1 MAQDT
6 MKSSLCR
13 KDMIKNRTPALQL
26 LTFVFLL
33 SSMSVF
39 AGGPKNNIKI
49 DLPFAL
55 VSNIEYTI
63 EVTIPD
69 SNLAIDSP
77 HIFINGVPVH
87 GKLSNGK
94 LAFTYAFTRES
105 EIVVTTHNQILKQGV
120 TPSPLWLS
128 IIPPLLAILM
138 AFVTKEVFTSLFIGL
153 LSGTFTIFMYKGFSF
168 IPALFKGLFSIVDL
182 YVLDSLFN
190 KDHLSVIIFSMMIGG
205 MVAIIS
211 ANGGMKGLVGKLSPY
226 AKNKRSGQ
234 FITWLLGI
242 LIFFDDYANTLIVGN
257 TMRPITDK
265 LKISRAK
272 LAYLT
277 DSTAAPVAAI
287 AFITT
292 WIGAELS
299 YIQEGINTIGID
311 TSSYSVFLS
320 SLPYSFY
327 PILTIVFV
335 LILIY
340 KGKEYG
346 PMLSSERDLEM
357 SKVNSNSKNAA
368 ITQEPPVGDDVPQ
381 RWYNALL
388 PVLVVVF
395 GTITGLFYTGWD
407 MNIWN
412 DNSMS
417 FMTKIS
423 SFLGEADTFK
433 ALLWSSLGGV
443 ILAVILSVA
452 QRILTL
458 KDSVDNLVSG
468 FKSMFNAVLI
478 LILAWSLALLTQHLH
493 TADFITGGLKAFEV
507 SPFMM
512 PALTFIFSAL
522 IAFSTGSSWGTMAI
536 IYPLIIPAVWALSL
550 HNNIPHE
557 IAMTLLYNVVATVL
571 AGSVF
576 GDHCS
581 PISDTTILSSLA
593 SSCNHIVH
601 VRTQMPYAVTVGVI
615 SLLIGSIP
623 SAYNVPLWIIYP
635 VAIGLIYFVIVKFG
649 KRV

>member
-1 MAQDT
+1 
-6 MKSSLCR
+6 MKSNLCC
-13 KDMIKNRTPALQL
+13 KEMIKKRISTLQL
-26 LTFVFLL
+26 LTFILL
-33 SSMSVF
+33 LFSSSLS
-39 AGGPKNNIKI
+39 AGGPKNNIKV

-55 VSNIEYTI
+55 VSNINYTI
-63 EVTIPD
+63 VVVIPD
-69 SNLAIDSP
+69 SNLAIDMP
-77 HIFINGVPVH
+77 HLLINGVPVRCQLKD
-87 GKLSNGK
+87 GKMTFSHT
-94 LAFTYAFTRES
+94 FTQKS
-105 EIVVTTHNQILKQGV
+105 EIVVVTHNQIFKQGV
-120 TPSPLWLS
+120 APIPLWLS
-128 IIPPLLAILM
+128 ILPPLLAIFM
-138 AFVTKEVFTSLFIGL
+138 AFVSKEVYTSLFIGL
-153 LSGTFTIFMYKGFSF
+153 LSGTFVIFKYQGLSVFTAF
-168 IPALFKGLFSIVDL
+168 FKGLFSIIDFYIIESL
-182 YVLDSLFN
+182 YN
-190 KDHLSVIIFSMMIGG
+190 KDHISVIIFSMLIGG

-211 ANGGMKGLVGKLSPY
+211 ANGGMKGLVGKLAPF

-299 YIQEGINTIGID
+299 YIQEGINAIGVS

-327 PILTIVFV
+327 PILTIIFV
-335 LILIY
+335 VILIY

-346 PMLSSERDLEM
+346 PMLKAERDPEQ
-357 SKVNSNSKNAA
+357 SKVTSGINNGQATAEVS
-368 ITQEPPVGDDVPQ
+368 DDTPL
-381 RWYNALL
+381 RWYNALI
-388 PVLVVVF
+388 PVLIVVF
-395 GTITGLFYTGWD
+395 GTVVGLFYTGWD
-407 MNIWN
+407 NNVWN
-412 DNSMS
+412 NNSIS
-417 FMTKIS
+417 FMSKIS
-423 SFLGEADTFK
+423 FFLGEADTFK

-443 ILAVILSVA
+443 LMAVILSVT

-458 KDSVDNLVSG
+458 RTSVEHLISG

-478 LILAWSLALLTQHLH
+478 LILAWSLALLTQHMH
-493 TADFITGGLKAFEV
+493 TADFITGGLKTFEV
-507 SPFMM
+507 SPYMM
-512 PALTFIFSAL
+512 PALTFIFSAI

-536 IYPLIIPAVWALSL
+536 IYPLIMPAVWALSM
-550 HNNIPHE
+550 HNNLPHD
-557 IAMTLLYNVVATVL
+557 AALPLLYNVVAAVL
-571 AGSVF
+571 AGSVL

-601 VRTQMPYAVTVGVI
+601 VRTQMPYALTVGGI

-635 VAIGLIYFVIVKFG
+635 VAIGLIYFTIVKFG

>member
-1 MAQDT
+1 
-6 MKSSLCR
+6 
-13 KDMIKNRTPALQL
+13 
-26 LTFVFLL
+26 
-33 SSMSVF
+33 
-39 AGGPKNNIKI
+39 
-49 DLPFAL
+49 
-55 VSNIEYTI
+55 
-63 EVTIPD
+63 
-69 SNLAIDSP
+69 
-77 HIFINGVPVH
+77 
-87 GKLSNGK
+87 
-94 LAFTYAFTRES
+94 
-105 EIVVTTHNQILKQGV
+105 
-120 TPSPLWLS
+120 
-128 IIPPLLAILM
+128 
-138 AFVTKEVFTSLFIGL
+138 
-153 LSGTFTIFMYKGFSF
+153 
-168 IPALFKGLFSIVDL
+168 
-182 YVLDSLFN
+182 
-190 KDHLSVIIFSMMIGG
+190 
-205 MVAIIS
+205 MVAVIS
-211 ANGGMKGLVGKLSPY
+211 ANGGMKGLVGKLAPF

-299 YIQEGINTIGID
+299 YIQEGITAIGIQ

-346 PMLSSERDLEM
+346 PMLNAERDLEL
-357 SKVNSNSKNAA
+357 SKVVSGIGSGSNPS
-368 ITQEPPVGDDVPQ
+368 EVGEDIPQ
-381 RWYNALL
+381 RWFNALI
-388 PVLVVVF
+388 PVLIVVF
-395 GTITGLFYTGWD
+395 GTIAGLFYTGWSSEV
-407 MNIWN
+407 WSS
-412 DNSMS
+412 NSMS
-417 FMTKIS
+417 FMSKIS
-423 SFLGEADTFK
+423 FFLGEADTFK

-458 KDSVDNLVSG
+458 RDSIENLISG

-478 LILAWSLALLTQHLH
+478 LILAWSLALLTQHMH
-493 TADFITGGLKAFEV
+493 TADFITSGLKAFEV
-507 SPFMM
+507 SPYMM
-512 PALTFIFSAL
+512 PALTFIFSAI

-550 HNNIPHE
+550 HNALPADA
-557 IAMTLLYNVVATVL
+557 AMSLLYNVVAAVL
-571 AGSVF
+571 AGSVL

-601 VRTQMPYAVTVGVI
+601 VRTQMPYALTVGVI

-635 VAIGLIYFVIVKFG
+635 VAIAMIYFVIVKFG
-649 KRV
+649 KKV

>member
-1 MAQDT
+1 MLFST
-6 MKSSLCR
+6 
-13 KDMIKNRTPALQL
+13 IKK
-26 LTFVFLL
+26 LT
-33 SSMSVF
+33 
-39 AGGPKNNIKI
+39 IKI
-49 DLPFAL
+49 FSFLVIPVFTTFLFSASVYGQNTGEEEIGISLPFAL
-55 VSNIEYTI
+55 VSNIEYNI
-63 EVTIPD
+63 DVSIPGAKIA
-69 SNLAIDSP
+69 LVAP
-77 HIFINGVPVH
+77 HIFIDGTPVH
-87 GKLSNGK
+87 CRVSEGKVF
-94 LAFTYAFTRES
+94 FTHTFKHRS
-105 EIVVTTHNQILKQGV
+105 EIIVISHNQILRKTV
-120 TPSPLWLS
+120 NPIPLWLS

-138 AFVTKEVFTSLFIGL
+138 AFFTKEVYTSLFLGL
-153 LSGTFTIFMYKGFSF
+153 LSGTFTIFKYKGLGFLAAF
-168 IPALFKGLFSIVDL
+168 FKGLFSIVDK

-205 MVAIIS
+205 MVAVIS
-211 ANGGMKGLVGKLSPY
+211 ANGGMKGLVGKLAPF

-299 YIQEGINTIGID
+299 YIQEGINSIGIGS
-311 TSSYSVFLS
+311 SSYSVFLS

-327 PILTIVFV
+327 PILTIIFV
-335 LILIY
+335 VVLIY

-346 PMLSSERDLEM
+346 PMLKAERDLEM
-357 SKVNSNSKNAA
+357 SKVSGGLKTENVPAEVS
-368 ITQEPPVGDDVPQ
+368 DDIPQ
-381 RWYNALL
+381 RWYNALM
-388 PVLVVVF
+388 PVLVVVL
-395 GTITGLFYTGWD
+395 GTVAGLFYTGW
-407 MNIWN
+407 
-412 DNSMS
+412 NSEVWYDGSLS
-417 FMTKIS
+417 FMSKIS
-423 SFLGEADTFK
+423 FFLGEADTFK
-433 ALLWSSLGGV
+433 ALLWSSMGGLL
-443 ILAVILSVA
+443 LAVLLTVS

-458 KDSVDNLVSG
+458 QRSVEHLISG

-478 LILAWSLALLTQHLH
+478 LILAWSLALLTQHMH

-507 SPFMM
+507 SPYLM

-522 IAFSTGSSWGTMAI
+522 ISFSTGSSWGTMAI
-536 IYPLIIPAVWALSL
+536 IYPLIMPAVWALSL
-550 HNNIPHE
+550 HNDLPHE
-557 IAMTLLYNVVATVL
+557 DAMPLLFNVVSAVL
-571 AGSVF
+571 SGSVL

-601 VRTQMPYAVTVGVI
+601 VRTQMPYALTVGVI

-623 SAYNVPLWIIYP
+623 SAYNVSLWIIYP
-635 VAIGLIYFVIVKFG
+635 VSIAMIYFVIVKFG
-649 KRV
+649 KKV

>member
-1 MAQDT
+1 MLRYNFSPLRILIFT
-6 MKSSLCR
+6 
-13 KDMIKNRTPALQL
+13 
-26 LTFVFLL
+26 FLL
-33 SSMSVF
+33 FNISVV
-39 AGGPKNNIKI
+39 AQNRDEEIKI
-49 DLPFAL
+49 NLPFAL

-63 EVTIPD
+63 EVTLPVRDLSIV
-69 SNLAIDSP
+69 AP
-77 HIFINGVPVH
+77 HIYIDGTPVH
-87 GKLSNGK
+87 TVLSDGRMFFNHT
-94 LAFTYAFTRES
+94 FTHKS
-105 EIVVTTHNQILKQGV
+105 EVVIISHNQIIKQSV
-120 TPSPLWLS
+120 NPIPLWLS
-128 IIPPLLAILM
+128 ILPPLLAILM

-153 LSGTFTIFMYKGFSF
+153 LAGTITIFKYKGFGF
-168 IPALFKGLFSIVDL
+168 ITALFKGLLSIVDL

-190 KDHLSVIIFSMMIGG
+190 KDHLSVIIFSMLIGG
-205 MVAIIS
+205 MVAVIS
-211 ANGGMKGLVGKLSPY
+211 SNGGMKGMVGKLAPY
-226 AKNKRSGQ
+226 AKSKRSGQ
-234 FITWLLGI
+234 FITWFLGI
-242 LIFFDDYANTLIVGN
+242 LIFFDDYANSLIVGN

-277 DSTAAPVAAI
+277 DSTAAPIAAI

-299 YIQEGINTIGID
+299 YIQEGINTIGINV
-311 TSSYSVFLS
+311 SSYSVFLS

-327 PILTIVFV
+327 PILTILFV

-346 PMLSSERDLEM
+346 PMLNAERDLEL
-357 SKVNSNSKNAA
+357 SKVTSGNKNLGYA
-368 ITQEPPVGDDVPQ
+368 QEIQLSEDIPQ
-381 RWYNALL
+381 RWYNALIPIL
-388 PVLVVVF
+388 IVVF
-395 GTITGLFYTGWD
+395 GTIAGLFYTGWD
-407 MNIWN
+407 TDAWN
-412 DNSMS
+412 NHSLS
-417 FMTKIS
+417 FMSKIS
-423 SFLGEADTFK
+423 LFLGKADTFK

-443 ILAVILSVA
+443 IMAVILSVT

-458 KDSVDNLVSG
+458 KNSVDSLISG

-493 TADFITGGLKAFEV
+493 TADFITGGLKAYEI
-507 SPFMM
+507 SPYLM

-550 HNNIPHE
+550 HNAIPNE
-557 IAMTLLYNVVATVL
+557 IAMSLLYNVVSAVL
-571 AGSVF
+571 AGSVL

-601 VRTQMPYAVTVGVI
+601 VRTQMPYAVTVGGI

-635 VAIGLIYFVIVKFG
+635 VAIALIYFVIVKFG
-649 KRV
+649 KKA